1 MAKSIAVKK
10 GLVWIIILG
19 IFMLAFIVLQPIMI
33 PIILGLLLAYI
44 FSPVYKTVQLRIGN
58 KNLSAFVFLALLFSV
73 VIAPL
78 IYFSPI
84 IAKQTFDAFSSLQN
98 IDFSKIFLKYLDPNL
113 ARLLSSNMENILAKI
128 VSGFLQQLTEL
139 LVNLPSF
146 LLKVAVFLFTFFFA
160 LRDSDELRDYIFE
173 LSPFSSSTERKFME
187 EFRGI
192 TNAIVFGQVLIGIIQ
207 GIALWVGLFIIGFPR
222 SIVLGLIAAIV
233 SIIPILGTW
242 LVWLPTGLL
251 LLISGKVFDG
261 VFVLLYGGLFVSS
274 LDNLIRP
281 YLLSRKSELPVAL
294 SVIGTIGGLY
304 VFGLTGL
311 ILGPLILAY
320 ALIIVE
326 FYRKGKLD
334 ELFKKK

>member
-173 LSPFSSSTERKFME
+173 LSPFSSSTEKKFME